1 MSSKSAVE
9 GWSKKRS
16 FRRARFSPAARNCP
30 AILSPR
36 NLGGDSAPHAL
47 GNMPSACWFTAL
59 TAWLRHERN
68 DKDGWKNWLAKEN
81 PMNGGTMDDVV
92 VMGQKATRR
101 WKINQFDKKQ
111 GACKS
116 YIQLI

>member
-1 MSSKSAVE
+1 M
-9 GWSKKRS
+9 
-16 FRRARFSPAARNCP
+16 
-30 AILSPR
+30 
-36 NLGGDSAPHAL
+36 NLAYVTETVIGL
-47 GNMPSACWFTAL
+47 
-59 TAWLRHERN
+59 
-68 DKDGWKNWLAKEN
+68 
-81 PMNGGTMDDVV
+81 